1 MNDKSEPQVAPGDNP
16 DSSGCHAST
25 KRDDAHAGHAAKQA
39 LPSQRPS
46 SDSSE
51 SSSRALIEESATF
64 AHFAL
69 TTAQAA
75 ADHLSDYELVQ
86 EISRADS
93 LQASW
98 TAHRLALIARLHQRP
113 VMLPPPTPE
122 ANSAVRQPRKGLSR
136 DDLTATEIAPALHIS
151 EDAARRLL
159 NRALTLTQRL
169 PNTLDLYSGGLL
181 NESRAH
187 AVADLVGKMADWAYA
202 AVLEEDGSPRLAEH
216 AATALAGM
224 VEKRVLKKSTRPT
237 HRPAARQPSARHR
250 PRRTGLRRIDHAEQR
265 LRPGCLRQ
273 STRPGRADGLPR
285 CPSADHRA
293 KACYSALSVRAQALR
308 DLGDLRTLDQLRA
321 DFLVQAI
328 LNPRQASTSRTPSN
342 RPAPTSTVVR
352 APKAPIL
359 TAAPMH
365 RTPPQAQAL
374 QAVRL
379 QTSTGNATLL
389 FCFRN
394 SPHPG
399 VPAPTLSPV
408 QPSSPTKTPKPPPGS
423 PETWLA
429 ASKPMFR

>member
-224 VEKRVLKKSTRPT
+224 VEKRVLKRAPG
-237 HRPAARQPSARHR
+237 Q
-250 PRRTGLRRIDHAEQR
+250 RT
-265 LRPGCLRQ
+265 
-273 STRPGRADGLPR
+273 
-285 CPSADHRA
+285 
-293 KACYSALSVRAQALR
+293 
-308 DLGDLRTLDQLRA
+308 DQLRDSLRRA
-321 DFLVQAI
+321 IARVAPAYAESITQNSVSGRDVFVSQLGQDEQMGFLGAHLPI
-328 LNPRQASTSRTPSN
+328 IEPRPVTPLS
-342 RPAPTSTVVR
+342 ALE
-352 APKAPIL
+352 PKPC
-359 TAAPMH
+359 
-365 RTPPQAQAL
+365 
-374 QAVRL
+374 
-379 QTSTGNATLL
+379 ATLAIFGPL
-389 FCFRN
+389 ISCALIFSSR
-394 SPHPG
+394 
-399 VPAPTLSPV
+399 
-408 QPSSPTKTPKPPPGS
+408 PS
-423 PETWLA
+423 
-429 ASKPMFR
+429 